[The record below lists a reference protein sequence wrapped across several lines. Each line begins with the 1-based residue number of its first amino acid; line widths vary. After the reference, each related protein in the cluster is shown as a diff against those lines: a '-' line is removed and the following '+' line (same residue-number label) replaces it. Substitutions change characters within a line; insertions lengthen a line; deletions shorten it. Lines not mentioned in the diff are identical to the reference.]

1 MDDGTVRKYDTEN
14 FRTRLIKQIS
24 QTESEGVLPIPCV
37 TIVVEGGK
45 DTIKNVYYDLKENI
59 PVVIID
65 GSGRVADF
73 FKRWLLYTEEEMNNN
88 ARHPDW
94 VKPVGIDE
102 FNDIEEPP
110 TAILHQSRD
119 SLNGNA
125 FEKPELQSL
134 FEKYQNRINE
144 ELEAMLTR
152 DDADTVKSKQKEAP
166 EHGINEKNET
176 ETLKYVLYCLQP
188 AVRSQIIVFDLN
200 SDNDLSE
207 AIFRSICKVYH
218 KPQSKQSKQLLE
230 LAMSWKSIDIAK
242 ELILQNSLENIHG
255 KNELF
260 IKALTK
266 DLPNFVH
273 EFIRMGV
280 DPSEVFFPNDQCFS
294 TNLKPNENH
303 SRYDFFIQKLYST
316 EAVNRPECLLV
327 SVIESDPDV
336 LDKCIDGTNILNS
349 IIGKLIG
356 DHMEHLYFDTYDD
369 ELEYRKLRDHTMYSD
384 KSSQIEDG
392 RSEQSSKSASREMA
406 QDYIMRDL
414 FLWAILMNYID
425 MAKVFLA
432 HMKYRICAALI
443 ATKILKEYSR
453 LVPYD
458 EIKKNYIENA
468 SYFENYA
475 INCIDLCQKNNSEDA
490 CEIVLRQ
497 IELFGN
503 ISCLQI
509 AANADDKLFVSH
521 SCCVQALNNIW
532 YDKLCPDQ
540 SKKRN
545 RAALFIGFLSLGV
558 LAPVLVEYRKESEE
572 TKHKVLQAKL
582 ESHGINYYDS
592 YPLEYP
598 RITKYLGFNRYCH
611 QLINFHLSLPT
622 KYTYHCV
629 QYCFF
634 LLLFSYTLLFKFEPP
649 TNNTPSIYWTEILT
663 IILVSCMLIEEI
675 HFFCNGDSLTFFGK
689 VSSYFKHF
697 FKQMSAVAF
706 VLFYIGLI
714 LRFAY
719 ANSAENFNVARI
731 IMAYDLEIWWLRSM
745 SFIVVVPFLGP
756 HLVAI
761 GKMLKDLTFFMF
773 IIAIV
778 MIAYGVTSR
787 SMAYYPNPE
796 LNGYDIN
803 FDGRGIFR
811 QIIYPVYYF
820 MYGNMG
826 NETTYLDGYPDE
838 GWSIA
843 THVLLAFHMLFVNIL
858 LINLL
863 IAMFSKRFD
872 QVYDDTKTIW
882 HYQSYLFTRE
892 YFDRPPFFPPISL
905 FYNVYYLGRLFYS
918 WVRRLRSK
926 KSVDSHAKVFK
937 IIPIRKEKEKT
948 WYEFE
953 GASSYEYA
961 HMEIKASGS
970 DSSKKNVNEDSSSVS
985 IKVDH
990 EKSKEDSN
998 SAGKILEKVQEE
1010 INDMK
1015 KDVQSLLGFL
1025 PQRKRPNN

>member
-1 MDDGTVRKYDTEN
+1 VGVLVTLVSIISSLTVVLRIGINLLVKFAINLFKRTPQRQNEVKPKLKDRLKKMFLTIIMQASAGMMDLNIFPLWRFGSNTDRMTAKRLGQWSTRLYIVLFITSLTTIIIYIGVQPQMLTKSFNEPSLNIYNRLLLDHGDTLQCPCSSISSTYSQFIQIKPVLHQQTINNRKNTTQQSDHEETTGRIKGEQNLEINHSQYLLMDDGTVRKYDTEN

-73 FKRWLLYTEEEMNNN
+73 LKRWLLYTEEEMNNN

-294 TNLKPNENH
+294 TNLKPNEYH

-443 ATKILKEYSR
+443 A
-453 LVPYD
+453 
-458 EIKKNYIENA
+458 
-468 SYFENYA
+468 
-475 INCIDLCQKNNSEDA
+475 
-490 CEIVLRQ
+490 
-497 IELFGN
+497 
-503 ISCLQI
+503 
-509 AANADDKLFVSH
+509 
-521 SCCVQALNNIW
+521 
-532 YDKLCPDQ
+532 
-540 SKKRN
+540 
-545 RAALFIGFLSLGV
+545 
-558 LAPVLVEYRKESEE
+558 
-572 TKHKVLQAKL
+572 
-582 ESHGINYYDS
+582 
-592 YPLEYP
+592 
-598 RITKYLGFNRYCH
+598 
-611 QLINFHLSLPT
+611 
-622 KYTYHCV
+622 
-629 QYCFF
+629 
-634 LLLFSYTLLFKFEPP
+634 
-649 TNNTPSIYWTEILT
+649 
-663 IILVSCMLIEEI
+663 
-675 HFFCNGDSLTFFGK
+675 
-689 VSSYFKHF
+689 
-697 FKQMSAVAF
+697 
-706 VLFYIGLI
+706 
-714 LRFAY
+714 
-719 ANSAENFNVARI
+719 
-731 IMAYDLEIWWLRSM
+731 
-745 SFIVVVPFLGP
+745 
-756 HLVAI
+756 
-761 GKMLKDLTFFMF
+761 
-773 IIAIV
+773 
-778 MIAYGVTSR
+778 
-787 SMAYYPNPE
+787 
-796 LNGYDIN
+796 
-803 FDGRGIFR
+803 
-811 QIIYPVYYF
+811 
-820 MYGNMG
+820 
-826 NETTYLDGYPDE
+826 
-838 GWSIA
+838 
-843 THVLLAFHMLFVNIL
+843 
-858 LINLL
+858 
-863 IAMFSKRFD
+863 
-872 QVYDDTKTIW
+872 
-882 HYQSYLFTRE
+882 
-892 YFDRPPFFPPISL
+892 
-905 FYNVYYLGRLFYS
+905 
-918 WVRRLRSK
+918 
-926 KSVDSHAKVFK
+926 
-937 IIPIRKEKEKT
+937 
-948 WYEFE
+948 
-953 GASSYEYA
+953 
-961 HMEIKASGS
+961 
-970 DSSKKNVNEDSSSVS
+970 
-985 IKVDH
+985 
-990 EKSKEDSN
+990 
-998 SAGKILEKVQEE
+998 
-1010 INDMK
+1010 
-1015 KDVQSLLGFL
+1015 
-1025 PQRKRPNN
+1025 